1 MRKGGKGLLIE
12 LVLLGADGRTVL
24 AVGGGSCQLFSCLK
38 PGICA
43 WTFGY
48 GLLLSCEVAS
58 DLIDIDLFRLV
69 RACVAALLL
78 LSVGVDD
85 WVLLLAGFF
94 GTGMGRDIPRSF
106 PRLATPTPHVR
117 TVL

>member
-1 MRKGGKGLLIE
+1 LIE
-12 LVLLGADGRTVL
+12 LVLLGADGRIVL
-24 AVGGGSCQLFSCLK
+24 GVGGGNCQLFSCLN

-43 WTFGY
+43 WTWGY
-48 GLLLSCEVAS
+48 GLLLSWEVAS

-69 RACVAALLL
+69 RAWVVALLL
-78 LSVGVDD
+78 LSTGAADC
-85 WVLLLAGFF
+85 VLPLAGFF
-94 GTGMGRDIPRSF
+94 GTGMGRDIPRSL